1 MPAPSELQAL
11 AFLRS
16 RQQVPAMAV
25 FVTDDW
31 RFAAKLEDLG
41 CLAVRVRPSEDHGC
55 DWSPV
60 AGLHVV
66 LAQWRTGLAQESRLA
81 QALLFARPAIM
92 ETLRN
97 TCWGDVVVDD
107 DGAWS
112 ANIVGRQ
119 RRSELLLNLWF
130 SP

>member
-11 AFLRS
+11 AILRS
-16 RQQVPAMAV
+16 RQLAPAMTV

-31 RFAAKLEDLG
+31 RFAGKLDDLG
-41 CLAVRVRPSEDHGC
+41 CLAIRVRPTEDHAW

-60 AGLHVV
+60 AGLHVI
-66 LAQWRTGLAQESRLA
+66 LAQWRTSLAQDARLA
-81 QALLFARPAIM
+81 QALLTANPAVL
-92 ETLRN
+92 ETLRQ

-107 DGAWS
+107 DGRWS
-112 ANIVGRQ
+112 NDIMARH
-119 RRSELLLNLWF
+119 RRSDLLQKLWF